1 MIAALILIGAFN
13 GFDTHKTG
21 IKAFILEHLQ
31 SHPDCESRQILDV
44 VDSVEIISQF
54 HNDHLVRG
62 WVHEGKVYINT
73 NKRVKQTP
81 EKIVYLLIHELL
93 HICGR
98 CLNDSI
104 RSDEPI
110 CVLFDRKIHHS
121 MDIVK
126 AIKEHFKAP
135 KI

>member
-1 MIAALILIGAFN
+1 MSAILVTMIAFGDFDSYRTNLKELIA
-13 GFDTHKTG
+13 
-21 IKAFILEHLQ
+21 AHLL

-44 VDSVEIISQF
+44 IDDVEIIGQF

-62 WVHEGKVYINT
+62 WIHEGRVYINT

-93 HICGR
+93 HICGH

-126 AIKEHFKAP
+126 AIKEHFK
-135 KI
+135 

>member
-1 MIAALILIGAFN
+1 MSILLALIALS
-13 GFDTHKTG
+13 GFDGHRANVRDV
-21 IKAFILEHLQ
+21 IVDHLRL
-31 SHPDCESRQILDV
+31 HPDCESRQILDV
-44 VDSVEIISQF
+44 VDSVEIIGQF

-62 WVHEGKVYINT
+62 WVYEGKVYINT

-93 HICGR
+93 HICGH

-104 RSDEPI
+104 RSNEPI

-135 KI
+135 KN